1 MLNYKQKQ
9 KKYGF
14 KYQQLLVWDKRK
26 CYALSLLYEC
36 LRIYINVKKAEMQKI
51 LIICGT
57 KNILRIPNII
67 GTKTHPTEKPVELM
81 KILIENSSN
90 KDDIVLDCFGGSG
103 STLLACERANRIA
116 RLIEIDPQ
124 YCNVAI
130 YRWEKLTNKKAK
142 FVRNILKNEN
152 N

>member
-90 KDDIVLDCFGGSG
+90 KDDIVLDCFMGTG
-103 STLLACERANRIA
+103 STGIACIETNRKF
-116 RLIEIDPQ
+116 LGIEID
-124 YCNVAI
+124 
-130 YRWEKLTNKKAK
+130 KKYYDIAMERIK
-142 FVRNILKNEN
+142 EIE
-152 N
+152 

>member
-90 KDDIVLDCFGGSG
+90 KDDIVLDCFMGTG
-103 STLLACERANRIA
+103 STGIACIETNRKF
-116 RLIEIDPQ
+116 LGIEID
-124 YCNVAI
+124 
-130 YRWEKLTNKKAK
+130 KKYYDIAMK
-142 FVRNILKNEN
+142 RIKEIE
-152 N
+152 